1 MAGVWGGYDRR
12 MDIRRLLPVALLA
25 FMVTFPATVFAATP
39 AAQESPKT
47 PCVAM
52 DAGWIRLSPVPQPR
66 MLAGFGRLANRCG
79 QAVAVVG
86 ARSPVFGEVTVH
98 ETTQVDGVSR
108 MREIAQLPLAA
119 RGEAVL
125 QPGGLHLMLMQPAKP
140 LAEGERVPLVLL
152 LADGSEVAVELTVR
166 RSAPGAA
173 APAAGAHAHHHHH

>member
-25 FMVTFPATVFAATP
+25 FVATLPATASAATP
-39 AAQESPKT
+39 AAKASSKT

-152 LADGSEVAVELTVR
+152 LADGSEVAVELTVQR
-166 RSAPGAA
+166 GAPGAA
-173 APAAGAHAHHHHH
+173 APAAGAHAHHHH